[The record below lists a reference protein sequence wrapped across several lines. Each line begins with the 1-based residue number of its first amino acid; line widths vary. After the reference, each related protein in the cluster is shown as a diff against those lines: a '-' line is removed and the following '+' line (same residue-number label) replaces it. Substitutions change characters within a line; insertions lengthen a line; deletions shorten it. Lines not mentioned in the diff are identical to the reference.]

1 MKNNHQRTI
10 FEALKWASSLLTEV
24 GRDQNASEILL
35 MHVLGLSRSEL
46 LARFHDPLPEEQ
58 DRLFSDFVKQHEL
71 GVPVQH
77 LIGFEYFYGRPFEVN
92 KHVLIP
98 RPETEEVV
106 LCALNMLNDVFPH
119 DQQLSVVDV
128 GTGSGAI
135 AITLA
140 LENKFLNVTATDIS
154 LDALEVAKRN
164 QQALGADV
172 HFLHGDLLEPVIAQG
187 IKVDLF
193 ISNPPYIAVEEMDN
207 LSDVVTKHE
216 PENALTDGRDG
227 LWFYQRLTRDLHKV
241 LNKQAVVVFEIGHTQ
256 ARDVQALLVQAF
268 PSADVSIV
276 QDING
281 KDRAVCAHI
290 QMESPAK

>member
-1 MKNNHQRTI
+1 MKNNRTI
-10 FEALKWASSLLTEV
+10 FEALKWASSLLTEA
-24 GRDQNASEILL
+24 GKDQNAAELLL
-35 MHVLGLSRSEL
+35 MHVLDWSRSEL
-46 LARFHDPLPEEQ
+46 LARFHDPLPEEKG
-58 DRLFSDFVKQHEL
+58 RLFSEFVTQHKL

-77 LIGFEYFYGRPFEVN
+77 LTGVEFFYGRPFEVN

-106 LCALNMLNDVFPH
+106 LAALNMIGDVFPL
-119 DQQLSVVDV
+119 DQPLKAVDV

-140 LENKFLNVTATDIS
+140 LEKESLSVTATDIS
-154 LDALEVAKRN
+154 HDALAVAKRN

-172 HFLHGDLLEPVIAQG
+172 HFLCGDLLEPVIAQG

-193 ISNPPYIAVEEMDN
+193 ISNPPYIAVEEMDD
-207 LSDVVTKHE
+207 LSEVVTKHE
-216 PENALTDGRDG
+216 PVNALTDGRDG
-227 LWFYQRLTRDLHKV
+227 LWFYQRMVRDLHNV

-256 ARDVQALLVQAF
+256 AQDVKSLLAQAF
-268 PSADVSIV
+268 PTADVSIV
-276 QDING
+276 KDING

-290 QMESPAK
+290 QSRKSD

>member
-1 MKNNHQRTI
+1 MQNNQRTI
-10 FEALKWASSLLTEV
+10 FEALKWASSLLTEA
-24 GRDQNASEILL
+24 GRDQNAAELLL
-35 MHVLGLSRSEL
+35 MYVLGWSRSEL
-46 LARFHDPLPEEQ
+46 LARFHDPLPEEK
-58 DRLFSDFVKQHEL
+58 DRLFSEFVTQHKL

-77 LIGFEYFYGRPFEVN
+77 LTGIEFFYGRPFEVN

-106 LCALNMLNDVFPH
+106 LAALNMTGDVFPH
-119 DQQLSVVDV
+119 DQTLKAVDV

-140 LENKFLNVTATDIS
+140 LEKESLSVTATDIS
-154 LDALEVAKRN
+154 LDALAVAKRN

-193 ISNPPYIAVEEMDN
+193 ISNPPYIAVEEMDS

-216 PENALTDGRDG
+216 PVHALTDGRDG
-227 LWFYQRLTRDLHKV
+227 LWFYQRLVRDLHNV
-241 LNKQAVVVFEIGHTQ
+241 LSEQAVVVFEIGHTQ
-256 ARDVQALLVQAF
+256 AQDVKALLMQSF
-268 PSADVSIV
+268 PAADVRIV
-276 QDING
+276 KDINE

-290 QMESPAK
+290 QNEKSG